1 MTQGH
6 SSFGSLITAQDNGVV
21 GRTENKY
28 SESFGSIIEGNFTQL

>member
-6 SSFGSLITAQDNGVV
+6 SSSSSLITAQNSGVV

-28 SESFGSIIEGNFTQL
+28 FESFGSIIEGNFTQL